1 MAKTFLRV
9 IQTLYPYQIKK
20 GPEARIVNQ
29 FGQWT
34 AVYFEDNRW
43 GSHIALVKGEVSS
56 LRGEKAVFLRIDSGC
71 YTGAVLGDLQ
81 CDCVQQLHQAM
92 RIIRRVKLGLVVF
105 IPGHEARGYGL
116 LAKLKSF
123 GIQNKDRVGTVTAF
137 KKLGLNPP
145 DIRSYEGV
153 AIIIKRLGIN
163 SVNLL
168 SNNPNKVNQL
178 RKYGIKVDKMIP
190 VLIKPTKFT
199 RIHLKEKEE
208 KLGHRGLIT
217 KFH

>member
-1 MAKTFLRV
+1 MAKTVLRV
-9 IQTLYPYQIKK
+9 IPTFYPYKIKK
-20 GPEARIVNQ
+20 GPEAKIINQ
-29 FGQWT
+29 FGEWT
-34 AVYFEDNRW
+34 AIYFEDNRW
-43 GSHIALVKGEVSS
+43 GSHIALIKGEMNS
-56 LRGEKAVFLRIDSGC
+56 LKGKEAVFLRIDSGC

-81 CDCVQQLHQAM
+81 CDCVQQLHEAM
-92 RIIRRVKLGLVVF
+92 SIIKRLKSGLIIF

-116 LAKLKSF
+116 LSKLQSF
-123 GIQNKDRVGTVTAF
+123 RIQDREKVGTVTAF
-137 KKLGLNPP
+137 RKLGLNPP

-153 AIIIKRLGIN
+153 ALIVNKLGIV

-168 SNNPNKVNQL
+168 SNNPNKVSQL
-178 RKYGIKVDKMIP
+178 RKYGIKVNKMIP
-190 VLIKPTKFT
+190 ILIRPTKLT